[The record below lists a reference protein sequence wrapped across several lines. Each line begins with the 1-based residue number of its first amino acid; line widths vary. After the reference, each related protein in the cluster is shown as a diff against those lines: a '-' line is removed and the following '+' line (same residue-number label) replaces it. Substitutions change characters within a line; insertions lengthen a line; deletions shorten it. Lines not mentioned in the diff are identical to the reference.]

1 MTGRGCST
9 KDKIFHIEC
18 ENHVMGRQSEKFCYC
33 SYFLCNAAGG
43 GRARVSHPLLLAS
56 LALLAASWASSSVV
70 AASWASSS
78 VVATSWASSS
88 VVAASWVSSS
98 SVAATSWASCS
109 SVLYSTVGAAGL
121 LRPLFQRHLV

>member
-109 SVLYSTVGAAGL
+109 SVLYRTVGAAGL
-121 LRPLFQRHLV
+121 LRPLFQRHFV

>member
-70 AASWASSS
+70 AASW
-78 VVATSWASSS
+78 
-88 VVAASWVSSS
+88 VSSS